1 MRLKSK
7 HIHKYVSLRDLCY
20 AKKLVIMSYIKNIRF
35 DYTRVNRWEYLSEC
49 LFTCMRKN
57 HGDCAFGLVTYEC
70 RENCSM
76 PWFSTFLFLTYFV

>member
-7 HIHKYVSLRDLCY
+7 HIQKYVSLRDLCY

-57 HGDCAFGLVTYEC
+57 H
-70 RENCSM
+70 
-76 PWFSTFLFLTYFV
+76 

>member
-35 DYTRVNRWEYLSEC
+35 DYTRVNRWEYLYEC

-57 HGDCAFGLVTYEC
+57 H
-70 RENCSM
+70 
-76 PWFSTFLFLTYFV
+76 